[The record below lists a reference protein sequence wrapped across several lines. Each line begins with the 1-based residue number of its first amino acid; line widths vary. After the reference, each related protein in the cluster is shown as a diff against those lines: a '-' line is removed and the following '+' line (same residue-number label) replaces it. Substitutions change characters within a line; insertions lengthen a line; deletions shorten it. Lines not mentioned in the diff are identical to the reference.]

1 MADYKVSARRAHSR
15 GLGDSIERVTEAT
28 GIKKIVEKGA
38 KALGKDCGCSGRRD
52 TLNRIFPYNKNK

>member
-1 MADYKVSARRAHSR
+1 MPTRARVKPR

-38 KALGKDCGCSGRRD
+38 EALGKDCGCSKRRD
-52 TLNRIFPYNKNK
+52 TLKRVNPYNKDK